1 MPLII
6 DEEDYLAHYGMPR
19 RSGRYPWGSGE
30 TPYQRSGDFL
40 SRVQELRKE
49 GYSETQIAEAV
60 GITTTQLRAY
70 KSIALKEKRHNDIL
84 QAQKLK
90 DSGMSNLAIAKEMG
104 ISDHKVADL
113 LAPGAADKADILN
126 ATSKMLMDKVDEKGW
141 IDVGEGNERWIGVSK
156 EHMKAALEIAE
167 AEGYEVHVVKQ
178 PQVSDPTKST
188 TFMALTP
195 PGTEWDEVRRNTDKI
210 QTIDDYSEDGGRTF
224 NTIQRPL
231 SIDSSR
237 IQVVYGD
244 EGGAERD
251 GMMYIRPGVD
261 DISIGGSAYAQVR
274 VAVDGTHYLKGMA
287 MYKTDMPD
295 GVDILFNTNKKDTGN
310 KLDALKEMKSDPDNP
325 FGAQIKRQITDE
337 NGKVTSSMNI
347 LHEEG
352 DWNTWSDNLSSQ
364 VLSKQPKK
372 LAKAQLDLAY
382 SEKLQELDDIKALT
396 NPSVKKKLLQSY
408 ADQLD
413 SDAVHLKA
421 AALPRQKTKVL
432 LPMPELKDNE
442 VYAPT
447 YRDGEML
454 ALVRYPHA
462 GTFEIPEVVVRNHG
476 KIKKK
481 YGVLPDAIGVNSKVA
496 ERLSGA
502 DFDGDF
508 VLAIPNNQKRVKSTP
523 ALESL
528 KGFDPKKYAYPK
540 EITKD
545 PGFKKMTDQEKGL
558 QMGSVSNLI
567 TDMTI
572 KGAKQDEIARAVKHS
587 MVVIDAQKHDLN
599 WKKSAEDNG
608 ISALK
613 KKYQGAGNGGAST
626 LISKSTSELRLPE
639 FRPRSAAKGGPIDK
653 KTGKVIYE
661 ETGRTKKNK
670 KGETVNRIT
679 KTTQG
684 AMTDDLR
691 TLSSGSEIEMVYA
704 THGNKLKAL
713 ANEARKEMVS
723 TKTIPYSPS
732 AKKAYAA
739 EVNSLDKQLD
749 RALKNAPRERQAQA
763 IANSQIR
770 AIYKEHPE
778 YDKDDMR
785 KARGRALVNARAQTH
800 AKKDQVTISDRE
812 WEAIQAGAV
821 SAHKLD
827 KILQNADLDVV
838 REKAM
843 PKRGNS
849 MTKAK
854 EARAKAML
862 NSGYTI
868 AEVADQLGVS
878 ATTISKLD

>member
-1 MPLII
+1 
-6 DEEDYLAHYGMPR
+6 
-19 RSGRYPWGSGE
+19 
-30 TPYQRSGDFL
+30 
-40 SRVQELRKE
+40 
-49 GYSETQIAEAV
+49 
-60 GITTTQLRAY
+60 
-70 KSIALKEKRHNDIL
+70 
-84 QAQKLK
+84 
-90 DSGMSNLAIAKEMG
+90 
-104 ISDHKVADL
+104 
-113 LAPGAADKADILN
+113 
-126 ATSKMLMDKVDEKGW
+126 
-141 IDVGEGNERWIGVSK
+141 
-156 EHMKAALEIAE
+156 
-167 AEGYEVHVVKQ
+167 
-178 PQVSDPTKST
+178 
-188 TFMALTP
+188 
-195 PGTEWDEVRRNTDKI
+195 
-210 QTIDDYSEDGGRTF
+210 
-224 NTIQRPL
+224 
-231 SIDSSR
+231 
-237 IQVVYGD
+237 
-244 EGGAERD
+244 
-251 GMMYIRPGVD
+251 
-261 DISIGGSAYAQVR
+261 
-274 VAVDGTHYLKGMA
+274 

-352 DWNTWSDNLSSQ
+352 DWNTWSDNLSAQ

-408 ADQLD
+408 ADQMD
-413 SDAVHLKA
+413 SDAVHLQA

-613 KKYQGAGNGGAST
+613 KKYQGAGNAGAST
-626 LISKSTSELRLPE
+626 LISRSTSELRLPD

-770 AIYKEHPE
+770 ACLLY
-778 YDKDDMR
+778 
-785 KARGRALVNARAQTH
+785 T
-800 AKKDQVTISDRE
+800 SD
-812 WEAIQAGAV
+812 A
-821 SAHKLD
+821 
-827 KILQNADLDVV
+827 AD
-838 REKAM
+838 E
-843 PKRGNS
+843 
-849 MTKAK
+849 
-854 EARAKAML
+854 
-862 NSGYTI
+862 
-868 AEVADQLGVS
+868 
-878 ATTISKLD
+878 